1 MTRYAR
7 RCTVA
12 LAVIFVVGGIAG
24 SFSPAAEQAAEM
36 TMADVARRI
45 QALEERLARLEQRLQ
60 ALEKEAPAQAAAP
73 QEKPM
78 IEIVSP
84 RDNAEVAMEVVVD
97 CVVRVKDL
105 EGRSPVVLV
114 HPLMTNLLWVQ
125 PLPIRID
132 KTDDG
137 YRFRCRAYCGTVEAG
152 LGEKFEL
159 YAILPKEESLHEGD
173 QLDAIPEGV
182 LASTS
187 VLVTRT
193 KK

>member
-1 MTRYAR
+1 
-7 RCTVA
+7 
-12 LAVIFVVGGIAG
+12 
-24 SFSPAAEQAAEM
+24 
-36 TMADVARRI
+36 
-45 QALEERLARLEQRLQ
+45 
-60 ALEKEAPAQAAAP
+60 
-73 QEKPM
+73 
-78 IEIVSP
+78 
-84 RDNAEVAMEVVVD
+84 MEVVVD

-125 PLPIRID
+125 PLPIKID

-137 YRFRCRAYCGTVEAG
+137 YRFRCIAYCGTAEAG
-152 LGEKFEL
+152 VGEKFEL
-159 YAILPKEESLHEGD
+159 YAVLSKKESLNEGD